1 LDKIESEKLEPSAAL
16 ATYGKSFN
24 WAKKF
29 LGKKMGADAAILYR
43 FCRVLDDMADGDIVN
58 GPQRLFNI
66 RDGLLK
72 DYSTN
77 DPLLDEFEFFI
88 KSKKLPKLVIIS
100 LIDGLL
106 GDQENVLIKNEF
118 ELLRYCYRVAGTV
131 GILMCIVLNCDE
143 SNATDYAID
152 LGIAM
157 QLTNIARDILED
169 AKMGRR
175 YLPESWV
182 GDISPKEI
190 VQISQKPQNEKV
202 QNICLGSERL
212 LELAEKYYIS
222 GLMGCSYL
230 PVRAHI
236 AISIAAVVY
245 RQIGIKIINKKYQWF
260 EGREFT
266 SINEKIR
273 CTIYGSTLLYK
284 RLFKPANHKKS
295 LHDELRGLPYVK
307 KYI

>member
-1 LDKIESEKLEPSAAL
+1 MDNIESETLTPTAAL

-29 LGKKMGADAAILYR
+29 LGKKMGSDAAILYR

-58 GPQRLFNI
+58 GPERLFKI

-72 DYSTN
+72 NYQSE
-77 DPLLDEFEFFI
+77 DPLLIEFEFFI
-88 KSKKLPKLVIIS
+88 TSKKLPKLVIIS

-106 GDQENVLIKNEF
+106 GDQETVLIKDEF

-131 GILMCIVLNCDE
+131 GILMCNVLDCDE
-143 SNATDYAID
+143 SDATDYAID

-169 AKMGRR
+169 AQMGRR

-182 GDISPKEI
+182 GNITPQEI
-190 VQISQKPQNEKV
+190 VYISQRPKSTGAQE
-202 QNICLGSERL
+202 ICIGSKKL
-212 LELAEKYYIS
+212 LNLAEQYYNS
-222 GLMGCSYL
+222 GLTGCAYL
-230 PVRAHI
+230 PFRAHA
-236 AISIAAVVY
+236 AISVAAMVY
-245 RQIGIKIINKKYQWF
+245 RQIGIKTINKKYPWF

-266 SINEKIR
+266 STYEKI
-273 CTIYGSTLLYK
+273 ISSFFGLLLLYK
-284 RLFKPANHKKS
+284 RPFKQGQHKS
-295 LHDELRGLPYVK
+295 ILHDELRGLPYVK
-307 KYI
+307 